1 LLTRLNSH
9 RVPHAALWAQTVVAA
24 VVAAVTFIVLPAL
37 NSGRALETQT
47 RVYDV
52 LSAATTVIWCLSMI
66 VLFIDVLVIL
76 RRYRP
81 QFAAR
86 PLARPVVFWV
96 CAVLGAVCSLVAIV
110 ATLSGSQTPLI
121 TNNAGSITMLGA
133 TISYGLWFYLV
144 AGITVASL
152 AIGVVLYLIGRR
164 TEARTAEQKGA

>member
-1 LLTRLNSH
+1 MTTTGGSGRTDVLRSE
-9 RVPHAALWAQTVVAA
+9 RVADGMLPRVLGSSDMGAIFVA
-24 VVAAVTFIVLPAL
+24 IVL
-37 NSGRALETQT
+37 
-47 RVYDV
+47 
-52 LSAATTVIWCLSMI
+52 IWCLSMI

-81 QFAAR
+81 QFVAR

-96 CAVLGAVCSLVAIV
+96 CAALGAVSSLVAIV
-110 ATLSGSQTPLI
+110 VTLSGSQTPLI
-121 TNNAGSITMLGA
+121 TNDAGAITMLGA

-164 TEARTAEQKGA
+164 TEARTTELDYDHAPA